1 MDSFEN
7 ITDFIDSE
15 LRFQNEAGLLRSL
28 FPLEGSQRGVI
39 KTEGKTLVDF
49 SSNDYLGIADHPALI
64 EGAKKAIEK
73 WGAGAR
79 ASRLMSGDLE
89 IHHRLESA
97 IAALKGKE
105 AGLLFGSGYLANT
118 GIIPALCGRDDVI
131 YSDRLNHA
139 SIVDG
144 ILLSRARFF
153 RFRHNDLNHLEDLLK
168 GHRSKYRRALIVV
181 ESVYSM
187 DGDQVPISGL
197 LELRGRYGAM
207 LMIDEAHAT
216 GVFGAKGEGI
226 ISQTGADA
234 VDVILGTFG
243 KALGGYGAFVAVSN
257 RMRQFL
263 LNRART
269 FIFSTALPPAVIGA
283 NLAAV
288 KLLEEEPERRSIGA
302 NLAAVKL
309 LEEEPERRSRV
320 CELASEL
327 RQALREDLGLNTPSE
342 SQIVPVM
349 VGDSQSALNL
359 AESLQDA
366 GFFVKAIR
374 PPTVPE
380 GTARIRLSVTANHSL
395 QDVRQLL
402 EVLSNGL

>member
-7 ITDFIDSE
+7 ITDFINSE

-39 KTEGKTLVDF
+39 ETEGKPLVDF
-49 SSNDYLGIADHPALI
+49 SSNDYLGLADHPALI
-64 EGAKKAIEK
+64 EGAKKAMEK

-118 GIIPALCGRDDVI
+118 GIIPALCGRNDVI

-144 ILLSRARFF
+144 VLLSRARFY

-168 GHRSKYRRALIVV
+168 SHRSRYRRAMIVV

-187 DGDQVPISGL
+187 DGDLALVSEL

-226 ISQTGADA
+226 ISQTGAES

-288 KLLEEEPERRSIGA
+288 KLLDEEPGRR
-302 NLAAVKL
+302 N
-309 LEEEPERRSRV
+309 RV

-327 RQALREDLGLNTPSE
+327 RRALREDLGLNTPSE

-349 VGDSQSALNL
+349 VGDSQSALSL
-359 AESLQDA
+359 AESLRDA

-395 QDVRQLL
+395 KDVRQLL
-402 EVLSNGL
+402 EALSNGL

>member
-1 MDSFEN
+1 MDSFES
-7 ITDFIDSE
+7 ITDFVDYE
-15 LRFQNEAGLLRSL
+15 LRVQNKTGLLRSL
-28 FPLEGSQRGVI
+28 FPLEGLQRGVI
-39 KTEGKTLVDF
+39 KANGKTLVDF
-49 SSNDYLGIADHPALI
+49 SSNDYLGLAGHPTLI
-64 EGAKKAIEK
+64 EGAKKAMEK

-105 AGLLFGSGYLANT
+105 ASLIFGSGYLANA

-131 YSDRLNHA
+131 YSDRMNHA

-144 ILLSRARFF
+144 VLLSRARFY

-168 GHRSKYRRALIVV
+168 NHRSRYRKALIVV

-187 DGDQVPISGL
+187 DGDQAPVSGL

-216 GVFGAKGEGI
+216 GVFGTKGEGI
-226 ISQTGADA
+226 ISQTVADA

-257 RMRQFL
+257 RMKQFF

-288 KLLEEEPERRSIGA
+288 KLLEEEPERRS
-302 NLAAVKL
+302 
-309 LEEEPERRSRV
+309 RV

-327 RQALREDLGLNTPSE
+327 RQALKEDLGLNTPSE

-349 VGDSQSALNL
+349 VGDSQSALSL
-359 AESLQDA
+359 AESLRDA

-380 GTARIRLSVTANHSL
+380 GTARIRLSVTANHGAGDL
-395 QDVRQLL
+395 HRLL
-402 EVLSNGL
+402 EALSRGL

>member
-1 MDSFEN
+1 MDYFDS
-7 ITDFIDSE
+7 ITDFVNYE
-15 LRFQNEAGLLRSL
+15 LRLQDEAGLLRSL
-28 FPLEGSQRGVI
+28 FPLEGSQRGLI
-39 KTEGKTLVDF
+39 KTNRKTLIDF
-49 SSNDYLGIADHPALI
+49 SSNDYLGLADHPALI
-64 EGAKKAIEK
+64 EGAKKAMEK
-73 WGAGAR
+73 WGTGAR

-118 GIIPALCGRDDVI
+118 GIIPALCGSDDVI

-144 ILLSRARFF
+144 VLLSRARFY

-168 GHRSKYRRALIVV
+168 SHRSRYRRALIVV
-181 ESVYSM
+181 ESLYSM
-187 DGDQVPISGL
+187 DGDLAPVPEL
-197 LELRGRYGAM
+197 LELRGRYAAM

-216 GVFGAKGEGI
+216 GVFGVKGEGV

-257 RMRQFL
+257 QMRQFL

-288 KLLEEEPERRSIGA
+288 KLLDEEPERRS
-302 NLAAVKL
+302 L
-309 LEEEPERRSRV
+309 V

-327 RQALREDLGLNTPSE
+327 RRALKDDLGLNTPSE
-342 SQIVPVM
+342 SQIVPVI
-349 VGDSQSALNL
+349 VGDSRSALNL
-359 AESLQDA
+359 AGSLRDA

-380 GTARIRLSVTANHSL
+380 GKARVRLSVTANHSAG
-395 QDVRQLL
+395 DVRRLL
-402 EVLSNGL
+402 EALSRGL

>member
-1 MDSFEN
+1 MHSFKN
-7 ITDFIDSE
+7 ITDFIDYE
-15 LRFQNEAGLLRSL
+15 LRFQDKSGLLRYL
-28 FPLEGSQRGVI
+28 FPHTGSQRGMI
-39 KTEGKTLVDF
+39 ETNGKPLVDF
-49 SSNDYLGIADHPALI
+49 SSNDYLGLADHPALI
-64 EGAKKAIEK
+64 EGAKKAVEK

-97 IAALKGKE
+97 IAELKGKE

-118 GIIPALCGRDDVI
+118 GIIPALCGRNDVI

-144 ILLSRARFF
+144 ILLSRARFY
-153 RFRHNDLNHLEDLLK
+153 RFRHNNLNHLEDLLK
-168 GHRSKYRRALIVV
+168 NHRSRYRRALIVV

-187 DGDQVPISGL
+187 DGDQAPVSEL
-197 LELRGRYGAM
+197 LELRERYGAM
-207 LMIDEAHAT
+207 LMIDEAHAI
-216 GVFGAKGEGI
+216 GVFGTKGEGI
-226 ISQTGADA
+226 IGQTGADE

-257 RMRQFL
+257 RMKQFL

-283 NLAAV
+283 NLVAV
-288 KLLEEEPERRSIGA
+288 R
-302 NLAAVKL
+302 L

-327 RQALREDLGLNTPSE
+327 KQALKEDLGLDTSSK

-349 VGDSQSALNL
+349 VGDSQSVLIL
-359 AESLQDA
+359 AEHLRNT
-366 GFFVKAIR
+366 GFFVKAIQ

-380 GTARIRLSVTANHSL
+380 GTARIRLSVTANHSSK
-395 QDVRQLL
+395 DVSQLL
-402 EVLSNGL
+402 EAMSNGL